1 MTKPKNAFEVARDAK
16 IALQRGISSKDE
28 LCDALARLEDCKD
41 KIDRLAQNITELA
54 LLESQLSKMASD
66 FALAHPDAMDRPLSP
81 VKDGIRQG
89 IVKFGGRVYTLTETR
104 NDTTTRLWS
113 VRKAQQ
119 GDGSRVS

>member
-1 MTKPKNAFEVARDAK
+1 MKTKPKTAFEVARDAK

-54 LLESQLSKMASD
+54 LLESQLSKRTSD
-66 FALAHPDAMDRPLSP
+66 FALAHPDALDHPLSS

-89 IVKFGGRVYTLTETR
+89 VLRSGGKVYTLTETR
-104 NDTTTRLWS
+104 NDTMTRLWS
-113 VRKAQQ
+113 VRKAQ
-119 GDGSRVS
+119 

>member
-1 MTKPKNAFEVARDAK
+1 MKTKPKNAFEVARDAK

-54 LLESQLSKMASD
+54 LLESQLSKAAGD
-66 FALAHPDAMDRPLSP
+66 FALAHPDAMDKPLSL

-89 IVKFGGRVYTLTETR
+89 VLRSGGRIYTLTETQ
-104 NDTTTRLWS
+104 NDRTTRLWS
-113 VRKAQQ
+113 MRKAQ
-119 GDGSRVS
+119 